1 MYILPRAF
9 HTLVHCSDDKFS
21 VVTRI
26 QKHLSWDDLHIW
38 AVKLRGRGRVYER
51 KGEKWRIVII
61 AIISRLST
69 EWWSAMKVQ
78 RRPKYGKCGAEDTT
92 RWCGELKMITDARQI
107 QKHSSVTIFYK
118 GTKWRPS
125 SVGCKTSERSEASL
139 PKAEDVAKTPW
150 KSETFIHY
158 IM

>member
-38 AVKLRGRGRVYER
+38 TVKLRGRGKVHER

-78 RRPKYGKCGAEDTT
+78 RRPKYGNAVQKTQRDDAVNWKWLQMRDRFESTF
-92 RWCGELKMITDARQI
+92 RWQYSTKEPNDDLLPWAAKQVNVRKPRYQKPRMWRKLHENRKHLFIT
-107 QKHSSVTIFYK
+107 
-118 GTKWRPS
+118 
-125 SVGCKTSERSEASL
+125 
-139 PKAEDVAKTPW
+139 
-150 KSETFIHY
+150 
-158 IM
+158 